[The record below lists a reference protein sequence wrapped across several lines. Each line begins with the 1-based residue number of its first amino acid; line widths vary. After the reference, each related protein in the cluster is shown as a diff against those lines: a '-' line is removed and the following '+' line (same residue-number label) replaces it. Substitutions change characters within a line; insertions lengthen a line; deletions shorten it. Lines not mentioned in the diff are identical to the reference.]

1 MSHNIEQALLDDYAA
16 YFSVQQDFSLNVV
29 PVNQLPDATQF
40 ETAIPELFR
49 MASDMLVVDQ
59 QALRDLN
66 MGERSA
72 KLIAS
77 VLQQQAQRI
86 SMLSTYLLRQED
98 DPAHRCEGLTYSGG
112 GCSFTNTKAALQLA
126 QGDWVQVKLFLP
138 EDLAAVCA
146 WGQIIAL
153 DSATTAPTDEPNP
166 AQITYTVAFN
176 RIREADRELLVK
188 ASLQTQTK
196 QLRARSMARQQ
207 AQENNEPE

>member
-16 YFSVQQDFSLNVV
+16 YFSVQQDFSVNVV
-29 PVNQLPDATQF
+29 PVDELPDPVNFAA
-40 ETAIPELFR
+40 EIPELFR

-59 QALRDLN
+59 QALRELN
-66 MGERSA
+66 MAERSA

-86 SMLSTYLLRQED
+86 SMLSAYLLRHED
-98 DPAHRCEGLTYSGG
+98 NPAYRCEGKAYSGG
-112 GCSFTNTKAALQLA
+112 GCSFTNLQTTLQLA

-146 WGQIIAL
+146 WGQIIAV
-153 DSATTAPTDEPNP
+153 DSAAKHAADEPKA